1 MHRLGSARTGLSFDS
16 ATAYPLGLGGR
27 QVDRKP
33 DRRPELRLRLS
44 FSPMAFSDLPS
55 RTLYQGVDRAP
66 ARAFL
71 HAIGLTREDLDKP
84 FIGVSNCWSETMP
97 CNFGLRELAAPL
109 KSGIRGAGANPMEFN
124 TIAISD
130 GITMGTEGMKT
141 SLVSREVIADS
152 IELVARGHMFDA
164 LCCLCACDKTIP
176 ASAIALARLD
186 RPGMLLYG
194 GSIMPGTFRGRQVAV
209 GDVYEAIGAAAAG
222 KISDADLAELEA
234 VACPG
239 AGACGGQY
247 TANTM
252 SMVMEVIGLSPV
264 GFNSIPATD
273 PAKHRA
279 AEALGPVAMNLL
291 EQDLR
296 PSRILTRR
304 AFDNAIAAVAASGG
318 STNAVLHLLALARE
332 VGVQLAIDDIDRI
345 SRRTPLLCDLKP
357 GGRFAAVE
365 LHKAGGIAVLTKR
378 LIEGGFI
385 DGDALTVTGR
395 SLGEE
400 SESAAET
407 SGQEVVATLSR
418 PLRAEG
424 GLVILRGNLAP
435 EGAVV
440 KITQHTPVSHRGPA
454 RVFNREEDA
463 FAAVYSGR
471 IKPGDVVAIRYE
483 GPKGGP
489 GMREMLDVTA
499 VIVGEGLGQSVAMVT
514 DGRFSGAT
522 RGLMVGHAA
531 PEAAVGGPLAA
542 LHDGD
547 IIHIDVPSRTLEAEG
562 VDLAGRLSDWA
573 PPPPRYTSGAFA
585 KYIALVQSA
594 SEGADRKSVV

>member
-1 MHRLGSARTGLSFDS
+1 VIL
-16 ATAYPLGLGGR
+16 
-27 QVDRKP
+27 DR
-33 DRRPELRLRLS
+33 
-44 FSPMAFSDLPS
+44 DLPS
-55 RTLYQGVDRAP
+55 HALYRGRDRAA
-66 ARAFL
+66 ARSFL
-71 HAIGLTREDLDKP
+71 YAIGLTPQDIDKP
-84 FIGVSNCWSETMP
+84 FIGVSNCWTETMP
-97 CNFGLRELAAPL
+97 CNFGLRELASPL
-109 KSGIRGAGANPMEFN
+109 KAGVRAAGANPMEFN

-130 GITMGTEGMKT
+130 GITMGSEGMKT

-152 IELVARGHMFDA
+152 IELVTRGHMFDA
-164 LCCLCACDKTIP
+164 LICLAACDKTNP
-176 ASAIALARLD
+176 GSAMALARVD
-186 RPGMLLYG
+186 RPGMVLYG
-194 GSIMPGTFRGRQVAV
+194 GSIMPGSFRGTQVAV

-222 KISDADLAELEA
+222 KMSDSDLAELEA

-252 SMVMEVIGLSPV
+252 SMVLEVIGLSPV
-264 GFNSIPATD
+264 GFNSIPAVD
-273 PAKHRA
+273 PEKHRA
-279 AEALGPVAMNLL
+279 AERAGRMALNLID
-291 EQDLR
+291 QDLR

-332 VGVQLAIDDIDRI
+332 VGVELAIDDIDRI

-365 LHKAGGIAVLTKR
+365 LHRAGGIALLTER
-378 LIEGGFI
+378 LIEGGYV

-400 SESAAET
+400 VESVHET
-407 SGQEVVATLSR
+407 AGQEVVR
-418 PLRAEG
+418 PLSSPLRDEG

-435 EGAVV
+435 EGSVV
-440 KITQHTPVSHRGPA
+440 KVTHHTPTSHRGPA

-463 FAAVYSGR
+463 FAAVYAGR
-471 IKPGDVVAIRYE
+471 IKPGDTVVIRYE

-489 GMREMLDVTA
+489 GMREMLQVTA
-499 VIVGEGLGQSVAMVT
+499 AIVGEGLGDSVAMVT

-522 RGLMVGHAA
+522 RGLMIGHVA
-531 PEAAVGGPLAA
+531 PEAAAGGPLAA

-547 IIHIDVPSRTLEAEG
+547 VIDIDVESRRLAVEDVDITGRMKEWSPPEPHYRRG
-562 VDLAGRLSDWA
+562 VLA
-573 PPPPRYTSGAFA
+573 RYA
-585 KYIALVQSA
+585 ALVGSA
-594 SEGADRKSVV
+594 SEGAMLRP

>member
-1 MHRLGSARTGLSFDS
+1 
-16 ATAYPLGLGGR
+16 
-27 QVDRKP
+27 V
-33 DRRPELRLRLS
+33 
-44 FSPMAFSDLPS
+44 AFADLPS
-55 RTLYQGVDRAP
+55 RKLYQGRDRAA
-66 ARAFL
+66 ARSFL
-71 HAIGLTREDLDKP
+71 HAIGLTAEDIDKP

-109 KSGIRGAGANPMEFN
+109 KAGIRAAEANPMEFN

-141 SLVSREVIADS
+141 SLVSRDVIADS
-152 IELVARGHMFDA
+152 IELVGRGHMFDA

-176 ASAIALARLD
+176 GSAMALARLD
-186 RPGMLLYG
+186 RPGMILYG
-194 GSIMPGTFRGRQVAV
+194 GSIMPGSWRGRQVAV

-222 KISDADLAELEA
+222 KISDADLAELEL

-264 GFNSIPATD
+264 GFNSIPQTD
-273 PAKHRA
+273 PEKKRA
-279 AEALGPVAMNLL
+279 AERIGPLALNLL

-296 PSRILTRR
+296 PTRILSRS

-332 VGVQLAIDDIDRI
+332 VGVELAIDDIDRI

-365 LHKAGGIAVLTKR
+365 LHRAGGIALLTKR
-378 LIEGGFI
+378 LLDGGYI

-395 SLGEE
+395 TLGEE
-400 SESAAET
+400 SESVRET
-407 SGQEVVATLSR
+407 PGQEVVAPLAK

-435 EGAVV
+435 DGSVV
-440 KITQHTPVSHRGPA
+440 KITQHTPTTHRGPA

-463 FAAVYSGR
+463 FAAVYAGR
-471 IKPGDVVAIRYE
+471 IKPGDVVVIRYE
-483 GPKGGP
+483 GPRGGP
-489 GMREMLDVTA
+489 GMREMLQVTA
-499 VIVGEGLGQSVAMVT
+499 AIVGEGLGDSVAMVT

-522 RGLMVGHAA
+522 QGLMIGHVA

-542 LHDGD
+542 LRDGD
-547 IIHIDVPSRTLEAEG
+547 VIEMDVDSRRLAVEG
-562 VDLAGRLSDWA
+562 VDIEARLKDWSAPEPNYRRGVLA
-573 PPPPRYTSGAFA
+573 RYAS
-585 KYIALVQSA
+585 LVGSA
-594 SEGADRKSVV
+594 SEGAVLKP

>member
-1 MHRLGSARTGLSFDS
+1 MPKGN
-16 ATAYPLGLGGR
+16 
-27 QVDRKP
+27 
-33 DRRPELRLRLS
+33 
-44 FSPMAFSDLPS
+44 LPS
-55 RTLYQGVDRAP
+55 RTLYEGRDRAA
-66 ARAFL
+66 ARSFL
-71 HAIGLTREDLDKP
+71 HAIGLTNADISKP
-84 FIGVSNCWSETMP
+84 FVGVSNVWTETMP
-97 CNFGLRELAAPL
+97 CNFGLRELAVPL
-109 KSGIRGAGANPMEFN
+109 KAGIKAAGANPMEFN

-141 SLVSREVIADS
+141 SLVSREVIADG
-152 IELVARGHMFDA
+152 IELMGRGYMFDA
-164 LCCLCACDKTIP
+164 MVTLCACDKTIP

-186 RPGMLLYG
+186 RPGVLLYG
-194 GSIMPGTFRGRQVAV
+194 GSIMAGMFRGRQVAV
-209 GDVYEAIGAAAAG
+209 GDIYEAIGAAAAG
-222 KISDADLAELEA
+222 KITDADLAELEQ

-273 PAKHRA
+273 PKKHPA
-279 AEALGPVAMNLL
+279 AESMGRVVMNAL
-291 EQDLR
+291 EEDLR

-332 VGVQLAIDDIDRI
+332 VGVDLAIDEIDRI

-365 LHKAGGIAVLTKR
+365 LHRAGGIALLTKR
-378 LIEGGFI
+378 LIEGGFV
-385 DGDALTVTGR
+385 DGNALTVTGR
-395 SLGEE
+395 SIGEE
-400 SESAAET
+400 SDSVTET
-407 SGQEVVATLSR
+407 AGQEVVAPLSR

-424 GLVILRGNLAP
+424 GLVVLRGNLAP
-435 EGAVV
+435 DGAVV
-440 KITQHTPVSHRGPA
+440 KITAHTPTSHRGPA

-463 FAAVYSGR
+463 FAAVSAGR
-471 IKPGDVVAIRYE
+471 IKPGDTVVIRYE

-489 GMREMLDVTA
+489 GMREMLQVTA
-499 VIVGEGLGQSVAMVT
+499 AIVGEGLGDSVAMVT

-522 RGLMVGHAA
+522 QGLMVGHVA

-542 LHDGD
+542 LEDGD
-547 IIHIDVPSRTLEAEG
+547 IVEMDVDSRRLNVEG
-562 VDLAGRLSDWA
+562 VDIEARLKSWSPPEPHYRKGVLA
-573 PPPPRYTSGAFA
+573 RY
-585 KYIALVQSA
+585 ALLVGSA
-594 SEGADRKSVV
+594 SEGAMLKP